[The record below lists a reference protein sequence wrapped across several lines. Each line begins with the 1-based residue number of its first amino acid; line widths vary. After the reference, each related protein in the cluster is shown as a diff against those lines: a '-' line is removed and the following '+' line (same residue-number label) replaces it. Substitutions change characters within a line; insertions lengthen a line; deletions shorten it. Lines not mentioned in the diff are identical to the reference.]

1 VSAKLSQDENV
12 MTKDDD
18 INSNIV
24 IVNEGDS
31 RSVTLNFSR

>member
-1 VSAKLSQDENV
+1 

-24 IVNEGDS
+24 TLNEGDS
-31 RSVTLNFSR
+31 RSVMLNFSR